1 MLYIL
6 TWWFVLQ
13 LIGLAALPLAFRLF
27 RRLPDRGYAFARP
40 LGLLFTGY
48 LFWLG
53 ASLGLLRNRWG
64 GVLLALA
71 AVAGFSWLAYRRW
84 PGRDEARLLPWLRE
98 HWRTVVVVELLFAF
112 AFAGWA
118 WLRGFSP
125 DLMTAGGEKFM
136 EIAFINA
143 ILRSETFP
151 PLDPWLSGFGI
162 SYYYFGYV
170 MTALLTRF
178 SGVPATS
185 GFTLGIAHL
194 FALTVTG
201 AFGVAYNLVATVR
214 QRKDERKTAISYGLL
229 GATFVA
235 LMGNLEGVL
244 EAMRSKGL
252 GSEAFWKWV
261 DVPGLWE
268 RAQVTG
274 QWFPTSFMW
283 WWRGSRVIRDLD
295 LLGQPL
301 GISPIDEF
309 PFFSFILGDMH
320 PHVLALPFILL
331 AVALAFNLFRG
342 RGRPSWAEIGLLA
355 LALGGLSFLN
365 TWDFPIY
372 LGLILLAYGVR
383 RYREFGPSAG
393 FILSPLSLGQRT
405 RGGVEGLRTGRAGGE
420 FWKDLGLVAGSLFGL
435 GVLLYLPFYV
445 GFQSQVGGILP
456 NLLFPTRLHQYLIMF
471 GPFIFVLACWLG
483 VLFVRAFKANLG
495 DGSTLGRRTLL
506 TWLGVLLLFP
516 LGMLASVALL
526 LVTKSGRAFVQ
537 SSLNMDVVR
546 QVIGQQTIGSLLIET
561 VRVRL
566 SDPWTSV
573 LLALLIAVALVL
585 IWRRLRGRD
594 DAPSPAGVD
603 STTVF
608 VLLMILIGLAL
619 TLTVEWVYLRDNF
632 GVRMNTVFKFYFQG
646 WVLMGLASAYGSY
659 YLLERVRGPGRGL
672 FGVGLALLLV
682 GGLVYTVFAGYSRA
696 DGFNG
701 ENWTLDG
708 AAWIERHHPDD
719 YAAVEWLRAHA
730 EGTPV
735 VLETPGKSYNY
746 EGRVSAL
753 TGLPSV
759 LGWALHEDQWRGS
772 YEEQGKR
779 EPDIEAI
786 YSTIV
791 RTDQDADR
799 VLALLD
805 KYDVTYVY
813 VGPTERDRY
822 PSVGLEKF
830 EWLLGPVFRQ
840 GEVTIYRV
848 P

>member
-1 MLYIL
+1 MLYIFI
-6 TWWFVLQ
+6 WWFVLQ
-13 LIGLAALPLAFRLF
+13 LVGLAALPLAFRLF

-40 LGLLFTGY
+40 LGLLLTSY

-53 ASLGLLRNRWG
+53 GSLGVVRNRWG
-64 GVLLALA
+64 GILLALLI
-71 AVAGFSWLAYRRW
+71 VAGLSWLAYRRW
-84 PGRDEARLLPWLRE
+84 SGGDDARLFPWLRG
-98 HWRTVVVVELLFAF
+98 HWRLVVVVELLFAL

-118 WLRGFSP
+118 WFRGFSP

-143 ILRSETFP
+143 ILRSDTFP

-170 MTALLTRF
+170 MTAMLTRF

-185 GFTLGIAHL
+185 AFTLGIAHL

-201 AFGVAYNLVATVR
+201 AFGVVYNLVAVA
-214 QRKDERKTAISYGLL
+214 QQGKDERKKGVSYGLL

-252 GSEAFWKWV
+252 GSEAFWQWL
-261 DVPGLWE
+261 DVPDLWE
-268 RAQVTG
+268 RGQVTG
-274 QWFPTSFMW
+274 SWFPGIGWW
-283 WWRGSRVIRDLD
+283 WWRGSRVIRDRD
-295 LLGQPL
+295 LLGRPL

-320 PHVLALPFILL
+320 PHVLGLPFVLL

-372 LGLILLAYGVR
+372 LGLVLLVYGVR
-383 RYREFGPSAG
+383 RYREFGAAG
-393 FILSPLSLGQRT
+393 D
-405 RGGVEGLRTGRAGGE
+405 E
-420 FWKDLGLVAGSLFGL
+420 FWKDLGLVGGSLFGL
-435 GVLLYLPFYV
+435 GLLFYLPFYV
-445 GFQSQVGGILP
+445 GFRSQAGGILP
-456 NLLFPTRLHQYLIMF
+456 NLLFPTRLHQYLVMF
-471 GPFIFVLACWLG
+471 GPFIFVLVCWLGVIFVRAFKTSPEGGGSLGWRTLWTWLG
-483 VLFVRAFKANLG
+483 VLF
-495 DGSTLGRRTLL
+495 
-506 TWLGVLLLFP
+506 LFP

-526 LVTKSGRAFVQ
+526 LVTESGRAFVQ
-537 SSLNMDVVR
+537 STLDMDVVR
-546 QVIGQQTIGSLLIET
+546 EVVGEQTIGSLLVEMI
-561 VRVRL
+561 RVRL
-566 SDPWTSV
+566 GDPWTSV
-573 LLALLIAVALVL
+573 ALALFIAAGLVL
-585 IWRRLRGRD
+585 VWRWVRSQDG
-594 DAPSPAGVD
+594 ASPAGRIEPV
-603 STTVF
+603 TVF
-608 VLLMILIGLAL
+608 VLLMTLVGLAL
-619 TLTVEWVYLRDNF
+619 TLVVEWVYLRDNF
-632 GVRMNTVFKFYFQG
+632 GVRVNTVFKFYFQG

-659 YLLERVRGPGRGL
+659 CLLERVRGVGRAL
-672 FGVGLALLLV
+672 FGVGLALLLA

-696 DGFNG
+696 EGLDT

-708 AAWIERHHPDD
+708 AAWIARQHPDD

-730 EGTPV
+730 KGTPV

-779 EPDIEAI
+779 EPDIETI

-791 RTDQDADR
+791 HTEQDANR
-799 VLALLD
+799 VLTLLE

-813 VGPTERDRY
+813 VGPTERGQY
-822 PSVGLEKF
+822 PQAGLEKF
-830 EWLLGPVFRQ
+830 EWLLDPVFRQ
-840 GEVTIYRV
+840 GGVTIYQV

>member
-1 MLYIL
+1 VLYII
-6 TWWFVLQ
+6 TWWLVLQ
-13 LIGLAALPLAFRLF
+13 LVGLAALPLAFRLF
-27 RRLPDRGYAFARP
+27 RRLPDRGYTFARP
-40 LGLLFTGY
+40 LGLLLTSY

-64 GVLLALA
+64 GILFALIALA
-71 AVAGFSWLAYRRW
+71 GLSWLAYRRW
-84 PGRDEARLLPWLRE
+84 PGKSEARLFPWLRE
-98 HWRTVVVVELLFAF
+98 QWRLVVAVELIFAL

-118 WLRGFSP
+118 WFRGFSP

-143 ILRSETFP
+143 ILRSEVFP

-185 GFTLGIAHL
+185 AFTLGIAHL

-201 AFGVAYNLVATVR
+201 AFGVAYNLVGAA
-214 QRKDERKTAISYGLL
+214 RKEEGRAKMAVGYGLL

-261 DVPGLWE
+261 DVPDLWE
-268 RAQVTG
+268 RGQVTG
-274 QWFPTSFMW
+274 HWFPGTGWW

-295 LLGQPL
+295 LLGRPL

-320 PHVLALPFILL
+320 PHVLALPFVLL

-342 RGRPSWAEIGLLA
+342 KGRPSWAEIGLLA

-372 LGLILLAYGVR
+372 LGLALLAYGAR
-383 RYREFGPSAG
+383 RYREFGGAG
-393 FILSPLSLGQRT
+393 DAL
-405 RGGVEGLRTGRAGGE
+405 
-420 FWKDLGLVAGSLFGL
+420 WKDLGVMAGSLFGL
-435 GVLLYLPFYV
+435 GLLLYLPFYV
-445 GFQSQVGGILP
+445 GFRSQAGGILP
-456 NLLFPTRLHQYLIMF
+456 NLIFPTRLHQYFIMF
-471 GPFIFVLACWLG
+471 GPFVFVLGCWLG
-483 VLFVRAFKANLG
+483 VLFVRAFKADGEHGRSLG
-495 DGSTLGRRTLL
+495 FRTLL
-506 TWLGVLLLFP
+506 TWLSVLLLFP

-526 LVTKSGRAFVQ
+526 LITESGRAFVQ
-537 SSLNMDVVR
+537 SALNMDVVR
-546 QVIGQQTIGSLLIET
+546 EVVGQQTIGSLLLET

-573 LLALLIAVALVL
+573 LLALFIAIALVL
-585 IWRRLRGRD
+585 AWRQLRSRGD
-594 DAPSPAGVD
+594 VPSPARVD

-608 VLLMILIGLAL
+608 VLLMVLVGLAL

-659 YLLERVRGPGRGL
+659 CLLERVRGAGRAL
-672 FGVGLALLLV
+672 FGVGLALLLA
-682 GGLVYTVFAGYSRA
+682 GGLVFTVFAGYSRA
-696 DGFNG
+696 EGFRI

-708 AAWIERHHPDD
+708 AAWIARDRPDD
-719 YAAVEWLRAHA
+719 YAAIEWLRAHA
-730 EGTPV
+730 VGTPV

-746 EGRVSAL
+746 EGRISAL

-779 EPDIEAI
+779 EPDIETI
-786 YSTIV
+786 YSTLV
-791 RTDQDADR
+791 RTEEDAAR
-799 VLALLD
+799 VLALLEE
-805 KYDVTYVY
+805 YDVTYVY
-813 VGPTERDRY
+813 VGPTERSRY
-822 PSVGLEKF
+822 PQAGLEKF
-830 EWLLGPVFRQ
+830 DWLLEPVFRQ
-840 GEVTIYRV
+840 GEATIYRV

>member
-40 LGLLFTGY
+40 LGLLLTSY
-48 LFWLG
+48 VFWLG
-53 ASLGLLRNRWG
+53 SSLGLLRNRWG
-64 GVLLALA
+64 GILFALA
-71 AVAGFSWLAYRRW
+71 VVTGLSWLAYRRW
-84 PGRDEARLLPWLRE
+84 PGRDETRLLPWLRD
-98 HWRTVVVVELLFAF
+98 HLRLVVVVEVIFAL
-112 AFAGWA
+112 ALVGWA

-125 DLMTAGGEKFM
+125 DLMTSGGEKFM

-151 PLDPWLSGFGI
+151 PLDPWLSGFAI

-185 GFTLGIAHL
+185 AFTLGIAHL

-201 AFGVAYNLVATVR
+201 SFGVAYNLVQAGR
-214 QRKDERKTAISYGLL
+214 EGEGERKTAIGYGLL
-229 GATFVA
+229 GTTFVV

-261 DVPGLWE
+261 DVPDLWE
-268 RAQVTG
+268 RGQVTG
-274 QWFPTSFMW
+274 NWFPGTGWW

-295 LLGQPL
+295 LLGRPMP
-301 GISPIDEF
+301 INPIDEF

-320 PHVLALPFILL
+320 PHVLALPFVLL
-331 AVALAFNLFRG
+331 AVALAFNFYRG

-355 LALGGLSFLN
+355 LALGGLFFLN
-365 TWDFPIY
+365 AWDFPIY
-372 LGLILLAYGVR
+372 LGLALLAYGVR
-383 RYREFGPSAG
+383 RYRE
-393 FILSPLSLGQRT
+393 LD
-405 RGGVEGLRTGRAGGE
+405 GVGDA
-420 FWKDLGLVAGSLFGL
+420 FWKDVGLVAGSVFGL
-435 GVLLYLPFYV
+435 SLLLYLPFYV
-445 GFQSQVGGILP
+445 GFRSQAGGILP

-471 GPFIFVLACWLG
+471 GPFTFVLICWLG
-483 VLFVRAFKANLG
+483 VLLVRAFKTSAGNGDNLG
-495 DGSTLGRRTLL
+495 LRTVLI
-506 TWLGVLLLFP
+506 WLGTLFLFP

-526 LVTKSGRAFVQ
+526 LVTESGRAFVQ
-537 SSLNMDVVR
+537 STLNMDVVR
-546 QVIGQQTIGSLLIET
+546 EVIGQQTISSLLVET

-566 SDPWTSV
+566 SDPWTSI
-573 LLALLIAVALVL
+573 LLALLIAVALALV
-585 IWRRLRGRD
+585 WRWLRGRD
-594 DAPSPAGVD
+594 DALPAMRMEP
-603 STTVF
+603 TTAF
-608 VLLMILIGLAL
+608 VLLMVLVGLAL
-619 TLTVEWVYLRDNF
+619 TLIVEWIYLRDNF
-632 GVRMNTVFKFYFQG
+632 GVRMNTVFKFYYQG
-646 WVLMGLASAYGSY
+646 WVLMGLASVYGSY
-659 YLLERVRGPGRGL
+659 YLLERVRGLGRAL
-672 FGVGLALLLV
+672 FGLGLALLLA

-696 DGFNG
+696 EGFSG

-719 YAAVEWLRAHA
+719 YAAIEWLNAHA
-730 EGTPV
+730 DGTPV

-746 EGRVSAL
+746 EGRISAL

-759 LGWALHEDQWRGS
+759 LGWSLHEGQWRGS
-772 YEEQGKR
+772 HEEQGKR

-791 RTDQDADR
+791 RTDQDAVH
-799 VLALLD
+799 VLALLE

-813 VGPTERDRY
+813 VGPTERGRY
-822 PSVGLEKF
+822 PQAGLEKF
-830 EWLLGPVFRQ
+830 EWLLEPVFRQ
-840 GEVTIYRV
+840 GEATIYLVR
-848 P
+848 

>member
-1 MLYIL
+1 MLYTLAWWL
-6 TWWFVLQ
+6 TLQ

-40 LGLLFTGY
+40 LGLLLAGY

-53 ASLGLLRNRWG
+53 ASLGLLRNTWG
-64 GVLLALA
+64 GVLLALV
-71 AVAGFSWLAYRRW
+71 AVAGLSWLAYHRW
-84 PGRDEARLLPWLRE
+84 PGKGEARLLPWLGE
-98 HWRTVVVVELLFAF
+98 HRRLVVVVELLFAL
-112 AFAGWA
+112 ALVGWA

-125 DLMTAGGEKFM
+125 DLMTSGGEKFM

-151 PLDPWLSGFGI
+151 PLDPWLSGFAI

-170 MTALLTRF
+170 MTAMLTRF

-185 GFTLGIAHL
+185 AFTLGIAHL

-201 AFGVAYNLVATVR
+201 AFGVVYNLVGAAR
-214 QRKDERKTAISYGLL
+214 QGEGERRSAVSYGLL

-235 LMGNLEGVL
+235 LMGNLEGLL

-252 GSEAFWKWV
+252 GSEGFWKWV

-268 RAQVTG
+268 HGQATR
-274 QWFPTSFMW
+274 QWFPGTGWW

-295 LLGQPL
+295 LLGRPMP
-301 GISPIDEF
+301 INPIDEF

-320 PHVLALPFILL
+320 PHVLALPFVLL

-372 LGLILLAYGVR
+372 LGLTCLAYGLR
-383 RYREFGPSAG
+383 RYREFGGAKD
-393 FILSPLSLGQRT
+393 
-405 RGGVEGLRTGRAGGE
+405 E

-435 GVLLYLPFYV
+435 GLLLYLPFYV
-445 GFQSQVGGILP
+445 GFRSQAGGILP

-471 GPFIFVLACWLG
+471 GPFIFVLVCWLG
-483 VLFVRAFKANLG
+483 LLFVRAFKSDNLG
-495 DGSTLGRRTLL
+495 LRTLL
-506 TWLGVLLLFP
+506 TWLGVLFLFP
-516 LGMLASVALL
+516 LGMLASVTLL
-526 LVTKSGRAFVQ
+526 LITESGRAFVQ
-537 SSLNMDVVR
+537 SVLSMDVVR
-546 QVIGQQTIGSLLIET
+546 DVIGEQTIGSLLAET

-566 SDPWTSV
+566 SDPWTSM
-573 LLALLIAVALVL
+573 LLSLLIAVALVL
-585 IWRRLRGRD
+585 LWRWLRSRD
-594 DAPSPAGVD
+594 DTPSPVRLEP
-603 STTVF
+603 TTAF
-608 VLLMILIGLAL
+608 ALLMALVGLAL

-632 GVRMNTVFKFYFQG
+632 GVRMNTVFKFYYQG
-646 WVLMGLASAYGSY
+646 WVLMGLAAAYGSY
-659 YLLERVRGPGRGL
+659 YLLERVRGVGRAL
-672 FGVGLALLLV
+672 FGVGLALLLA
-682 GGLVYTVFAGYSRA
+682 GGLVYTVFAGYGRA
-696 DGFNG
+696 EGFQN

-719 YAAVEWLRAHA
+719 YAAIEWLNAHVA
-730 EGTPV
+730 GSPV
-735 VLETPGKSYNY
+735 VLETPGVNYDY
-746 EGRVSAL
+746 EGRISAL

-759 LGWALHEDQWRGS
+759 LGWAGHEGQWRGS

-786 YSTIV
+786 YSTTA

-805 KYDVTYVY
+805 KYHVTYVI
-813 VGPTERDRY
+813 VGPTERQHY
-822 PSVGLEKF
+822 PQAGLEKF
-830 EWLLGPVFRQ
+830 DWLLEPVFRRGQ
-840 GEVTIYRV
+840 VTIYLVR
-848 P
+848 

>member
-1 MLYIL
+1 VLHIVI
-6 TWWFVLQ
+6 WWFVLQ

-27 RRLPDRGYAFARP
+27 RRLPDRGYTFARP
-40 LGLLFTGY
+40 LGLLLTGY

-53 ASLGLLRNRWG
+53 ANLGLLRNRWG
-64 GVLLALA
+64 GILFALVALA
-71 AVAGFSWLAYRRW
+71 GLSWLAYRRW
-84 PGRDEARLLPWLRE
+84 PGEDEARLLPWLRG
-98 HWRTVVVVELLFAF
+98 HLGLVIAVELIFAF

-118 WLRGFSP
+118 WFRGFSP

-143 ILRSETFP
+143 ILRSEAFP
-151 PLDPWLSGFGI
+151 PLDPWLSGFAI

-185 GFTLGIAHL
+185 AFTLGIAHL

-201 AFGVAYNLVATVR
+201 AFGMAYNLVSAARRGEGDRRLAVG
-214 QRKDERKTAISYGLL
+214 YGLL

-235 LMGNLEGVL
+235 LMGNLEGLL

-261 DVPGLWE
+261 DVPDLWE
-268 RAQVTG
+268 RGQVTG
-274 QWFPTSFMW
+274 NWFPGTSWW
-283 WWRGSRVIRDLD
+283 WWRGSRVILDRD
-295 LLGQPL
+295 LLGRPL

-320 PHVLALPFILL
+320 PHVLALPFVLL
-331 AVALAFNLFRG
+331 ALALAFNLFRG
-342 RGRPSWAEIGLLA
+342 RGRPTWIEIGLLA
-355 LALGGLSFLN
+355 VALGGLAFLN

-372 LGLILLAYGVR
+372 LGLTLLAYGAR
-383 RYREFGPSAG
+383 RYREFDVPGDA
-393 FILSPLSLGQRT
+393 
-405 RGGVEGLRTGRAGGE
+405 
-420 FWKDLGLVAGSLFGL
+420 FWKDLGVVAGSLFGL
-435 GVLLYLPFYV
+435 GLLLYLPFYV
-445 GFQSQVGGILP
+445 GFRSQAGGILP

-471 GPFIFVLACWLG
+471 GPFIFVLVCWLG
-483 VLFVRAFKANLG
+483 VLFVRTYRSEG
-495 DGSTLGRRTLL
+495 VQRTGLGRQTLL
-506 TWLGVLLLFP
+506 TWLGVLFLFP
-516 LGMLASVALL
+516 VGMLASVALL
-526 LVTKSGRAFVQ
+526 LVTPSGRAFVQ
-537 SSLNMDVVR
+537 STLNMDVVR
-546 QVIGQQTIGSLLIET
+546 EVIGQQTISSLLGET

-566 SDPWTSV
+566 SDPWTSA

-585 IWRRLRGRD
+585 AWRWLRDRD
-594 DAPSPAGVD
+594 GAPSFAQLEP
-603 STTVF
+603 TTVF
-608 VLLMILIGLAL
+608 VLLMILVGLAL

-659 YLLERVRGPGRGL
+659 YLLERVRGPGRTL
-672 FGVGLALLLV
+672 FHVGLALLLA

-696 DGFNG
+696 EGFDT
-701 ENWTLDG
+701 EKWTLDG
-708 AAWIERHHPDD
+708 AAWIARQHPDD

-746 EGRVSAL
+746 EGRISAL

-786 YSTIV
+786 YSTIA
-791 RTDQDADR
+791 RTDADATR
-799 VLALLD
+799 VLVLLD
-805 KYDVTYVY
+805 EYDVTYVY
-813 VGPTERDRY
+813 VGPTERSTY
-822 PSVGLEKF
+822 PQAGLEKF
-830 EWLLGPVFRQ
+830 DWLLEPVFRQ
-840 GEVTIYRV
+840 GEATIYRV